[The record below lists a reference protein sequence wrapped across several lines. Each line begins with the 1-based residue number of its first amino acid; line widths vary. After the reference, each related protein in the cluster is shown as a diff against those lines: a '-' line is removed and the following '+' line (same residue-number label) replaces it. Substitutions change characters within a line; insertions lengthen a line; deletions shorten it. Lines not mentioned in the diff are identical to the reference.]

1 MAHAGTPTGLAQQAG
16 ASQPWKTVLAAI
28 AVLAI
33 GLALVI
39 AVMFINSRAVAPA
52 TGRDD
57 GLIEAQRDATLLS
70 GGTTSKVFVGGTSSF
85 GTEGAA
91 AAAARAGVPA
101 VPFTTVTGTRL
112 DTTWVTAGPAV
123 VDESYYTSAGARN
136 VPAVP
141 ADIFDPM
148 LIDQWVSTHG
158 K

>member
-1 MAHAGTPTGLAQQAG
+1 M
-16 ASQPWKTVLAAI
+16 
-28 AVLAI
+28 
-33 GLALVI
+33 
-39 AVMFINSRAVAPA
+39 
-52 TGRDD
+52 
-57 GLIEAQRDATLLS
+57 
-70 GGTTSKVFVGGTSSF
+70 
-85 GTEGAA
+85 
-91 AAAARAGVPA
+91 
-101 VPFTTVTGTRL
+101 TGTRL